1 MGRQRAQQVPPHSC
15 PASHFL
21 GACLGQGVDGM
32 NPMAS
37 ERLGGA
43 RPAPQDLASA
53 GHLDTQARETGGTW
67 VLLPARPPPIAV
79 PSSQDA
85 KRPLYYSPNS
95 HNNTMGQVKLSTI
108 FIWGN

>member
-21 GACLGQGVDGM
+21 GARLGQGVDGM

-37 ERLGGA
+37 ELLGGA
-43 RPAPQDLASA
+43 Q
-53 GHLDTQARETGGTW
+53 
-67 VLLPARPPPIAV
+67 PARKDWLLLGTLTPRPERQEEPGSFCLPGLLLLLCPA
-79 PSSQDA
+79 QDA

-95 HNNTMGQVKLSTI
+95 HNNTMGRV
-108 FIWGN
+108 

>member
-21 GACLGQGVDGM
+21 GARLGQGVDGM

-43 RPAPQDLASA
+43 GPTPQGLASV
-53 GHLDTQARETGGTW
+53 GHLDTQAGETGGIW
-67 VLLPARPPPIAV
+67 VLLPARPLLLLCPA
-79 PSSQDA
+79 QDA

-95 HNNTMGQVKLSTI
+95 HNNTMGQV
-108 FIWGN
+108 